1 MAPMLPFGISFR
13 TFTFTEY
20 PGGPEYIVSYSIDEN
35 NFLEVTEIQSVTE
48 TFPWESTKPGTPD
61 FERLKQDPKFI
72 IGYLNSVSELKQE
85 FIDKDRY
92 DQANA
97 AANLAG
103 EVSADTWN
111 AAQLPDPNTGA
122 VGITTA
128 QIQAPIPTKNPV
140 APVQQ
145 VNILEQI
152 TVDSGEFIK
161 SIQPDA
167 DPYISLKYPFDALY
181 GKGQDHISIEQ
192 FQYSPPQAGYL
203 ELGAGAFGAFID
215 TVTTTGLQRST
226 NLKEYLGTVKL
237 PIPNN
242 LQMSNG
248 INWGGQSA
256 NPVEMA
262 AFFSAYSAASKV
274 LGGNISGLF
283 GSAFKG
289 LESVL
294 DAAGAGKF
302 GPETEAGTVL
312 SAFLAQYGLGK
323 VGINVDFNQ
332 FIARGTGNVVNPNL
346 ELLFSGPKLRNFTFQ
361 FVFAP
366 NGVEDAAVARKIT
379 RFFKQGMSAKRNTK
393 TGNLLFLGS
402 PNVFRIRYLTDENTV
417 IRGLPRYKI
426 CALTTCEMDYSPGAA
441 YQAYA
446 DPSAGSQPT
455 QMTMTLSFT
464 ELTPVYEDDYR
475 NSDFDMFNQTGN
487 ASRIETVEK
496 INDQDV
502 GF

>member
-20 PGGPEYIVSYSIDEN
+20 PGGPEYVVSYSIDEN

-203 ELGAGAFGAFID
+203 RDAGFIE
-215 TVTTTGLQRST
+215 TITGGLQRQT
-226 NLKEYLGTVKL
+226 NLKEYLGTAKL

-256 NPVEMA
+256 NPIEMA
-262 AFFSAYSAASKV
+262 AFFSAYGAASNMLK
-274 LGGNISGLF
+274 GNI
-283 GSAFKG
+283 GSAFGNAFTGFGDLMDKVKEGGFKG
-289 LESVL
+289 
-294 DAAGAGKF
+294 
-302 GPETEAGTVL
+302 TEPAGTVL

-323 VGINVDFNQ
+323 LGINVDFNQ
-332 FIARGTGNVVNPNL
+332 FLARGIGNVVNPNL

>member
-1 MAPMLPFGISFR
+1 MAPMLPGGISFR
-13 TFTFTEY
+13 TFKFREIVGGREY
-20 PGGPEYIVSYSIDEN
+20 TVRYSIDEN
-35 NFLEVTEIQSVTE
+35 NFLEVTEIE
-48 TFPWESTKPGTPD
+48 WGIFPWEYTTPGKTD
-61 FERLKQDPKFI
+61 FERLKQNPNFTV
-72 IGYLNSVSELKQE
+72 GYLRSVSELKKQ
-85 FIDKDRY
+85 FLDAGRLDR
-92 DQANA
+92 ANA

-103 EVSADTWN
+103 EESADTWN
-111 AAQLPDPNTGA
+111 AAQLPDPNTGV

-128 QIQAPIPTKNPV
+128 QVQAPIPTINPG
-140 APVQQ
+140 APTQQ

-152 TVDSGEFIK
+152 TTDTGAFIK

-192 FQYSPPQAGYL
+192 FSYSPPQAGYL
-203 ELGAGAFGAFID
+203 KLGAGAFID
-215 TVTTTGLQRST
+215 TLTTTGLQRST
-226 NLKEYLGTVKL
+226 NIQEYLGTVKL

-262 AFFSAYSAASKV
+262 AFFSAYGAASNV

-283 GSAFKG
+283 GSAFQG

-302 GPETEAGTVL
+302 GPGTEAGTVL

-332 FIARGTGNVVNPNL
+332 FIARGTGNIVNPNL

-393 TGNLLFLGS
+393 TRNLLFLGS

-426 CALTTCEMDYSPGAA
+426 CALTTCEVDYAPGAA

-446 DPSAGSQPT
+446 DPFAGSQPT
-455 QMTMTLSFT
+455 QMTMTLNFT

-475 NSDFDMFNQTGN
+475 NGDFDMFSQTGN
-487 ASRIETVEK
+487 VAGVETVEQ